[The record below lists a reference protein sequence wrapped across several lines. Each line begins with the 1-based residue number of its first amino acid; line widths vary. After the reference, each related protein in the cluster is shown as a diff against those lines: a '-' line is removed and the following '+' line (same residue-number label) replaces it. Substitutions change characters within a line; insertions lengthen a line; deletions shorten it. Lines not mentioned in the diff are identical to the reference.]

1 MKKTRFIILLAISLT
16 SMQAC
21 QKNKDGQDFI
31 FEGKVVNAGSKKPI
45 DSVRVVLHGGFPY
58 RNFLAPDLHD
68 NPPTGNN
75 DTTYT
80 NENGR
85 FKVAVYNEST
95 VFLSWYKKG
104 YHDGTIIRE
113 ESDSKGYANADNSF
127 FQPCDREITIEYE
140 ADCSFEPILKK
151 KENSF
156 ANDTLVAHFDGDYWE
171 KPRLIITPFEIYYG
185 KGPFEFKYDN
195 FPGDIFVHYKLEFTN
210 NGTWDT
216 IIDSV
221 FVKSFTTYEDT
232 IYY

>member
-1 MKKTRFIILLAISLT
+1 
-16 SMQAC
+16 MQAC

-140 ADCSFEPILKK
+140 ADCSFYPTFIKINK
-151 KENSF
+151 NS
-156 ANDTLVAHFDGDYWE
+156 ANDTLKLYVDNTYYALALYDDDPRKASEPYFAKDPNQVFIGKSPHEFDKYSSSYYAGDTYV
-171 KPRLIITPFEIYYG
+171 Y
-185 KGPFEFKYDN
+185 
-195 FPGDIFVHYKLEFTN
+195 YKLEFTN

-216 IIDSV
+216 IIDSI